1 MKRSFI
7 FLLFVVTASLFNGC
21 IGTDLVDEFIGPDL
35 SKVEL
40 SRKEVSV
47 VLGQQIGLSATF
59 YDYDGKET
67 SESFT
72 WTSMNSNI
80 VEVSNDGKI
89 TGKTTGQAKVVVAVN
104 YITGLLSDTTLVTV
118 VSDPNAVAS
127 VVITGDS
134 ENLKIGE
141 TLQLTASVKNTVGNP
156 LLQYPITWQSS
167 NPVAATV
174 SSAGLVTAVGN
185 GNVEITAVANNIRS
199 LPYRITVGSSD
210 RVGTFSG
217 RRGYTVMGTAT
228 ITKENSLFKVNF
240 ANDFSASSGPGLHV
254 YLSNSDTNASAGVDL
269 GALKTRSGTQSYEV
283 PSNINADDF
292 RFVLIYC
299 KPFSVTFGAA
309 EMN

>member
-1 MKRSFI
+1 MKRSFN
-7 FLLFVVTASLFNGC
+7 FLLFVTTICLFNGC
-21 IGTDLVDEFIGPDL
+21 IGTDLVDEFIGPNL
-35 SKVEL
+35 SKVEV

-47 VLGQQIGLSATF
+47 VLGQQVGLTATF
-59 YDYDGKET
+59 FDYDGKEA
-67 SESFT
+67 SEPFV

-80 VEVSNDGKI
+80 VEVSNDGKV
-89 TGKTTGQAKVVVAVN
+89 TGKATGQTKVVVAVD

-134 ENLKIGE
+134 ESLKIGE
-141 TLQLTASVKNTVGNP
+141 TLQLTASVKNTAGNP

-174 SSAGLVTAVGN
+174 NNVGLVTAVGN
-185 GNVEITAVANNIRS
+185 GSAEITATANNVKS
-199 LPYRITVGSSD
+199 LPYSITIGSSD

-240 ANDFSASSGPGLHV
+240 SSNFSASSGPGLHV

-269 GALKTRSGTQSYEV
+269 GDLKTRTGSQSYDV

-292 RFVLIYC
+292 KFVLIYC